1 LSIFAVRALLS
12 NIMLALELKET
23 GRLKLNCIGRT
34 LFFNTLVPVIL
45 NAHYMGV
52 FAMLL
57 ELDPDMKYQEH
68 GRRISLSAIFFTS
81 ILDFMSVSVVWIID
95 VQKAVAMRAGTNSAL
110 AKKWQERGYLTGLY
124 IFSLSAAT
132 LVVIFFTTLAIPMRY
147 ISVVGSIF
155 TACIGFSY
163 HYAGRRVLAHLRVA
177 DVSCVLKLFVRSL
190 SPFIT
195 GAVT

>member
-1 LSIFAVRALLS
+1 MVFFCIILSIFAVRALLS

-45 NAHYMGV
+45 LAHYMGV
-52 FAMLL
+52 VAMLL
-57 ELDPDMKYQEH
+57 ELDPEMDFQEH
-68 GRRISLSAIFFTS
+68 GREVTLSAIFFTT

-95 VQKAVAMRAGTNSAL
+95 VKKAVAMRAGTNSAL

-132 LVVIFFTTLAIPMRY
+132 LVVIFFGTLNIPFRF
-147 ISVVGSIF
+147 VALVGVLYS
-155 TACIGFSY
+155 ACIGFSY

-177 DVSCVLKLFVRSL
+177 DVSCELKLFVR
-190 SPFIT
+190 
-195 GAVT
+195 